1 MNSNHKFL
9 AKLIMHLL
17 FLFFVWVPI
26 SSLGQSK
33 PNIIIFLVD
42 DMGWQDCSVPF
53 DQTKSPLNQ
62 RYNTPNMERLA
73 SQGMKFTNAYAT
85 PVCTPTRTSLL
96 TGMNAAHHG
105 VTNWTSPQ
113 RNNNSDNPDTQLQA
127 VDWNIN
133 GLSPVPNIPK
143 TVYATPFP
151 KLLAEA
157 GYYNIHVGKAHWASM
172 GTPGAN
178 PYNMGFQVNIA
189 GHAAGHPQSYLGKDN
204 YGNLPGKASAQ
215 AVPDLEEYFGTDSF
229 LTEALTLEAIKALEQ
244 PVKNHQPFFLNMAH
258 YAVHAP
264 IMADKR
270 FVQKY
275 YDQGLDSIEAR
286 YASLVEGMDKS
297 LGDLMQW
304 LDQKGIAS
312 NTIIMFI
319 SDNGGLSLKPQRG
332 GAAHTQNLPLRAGK
346 GSVYEGGIRIPM
358 LVQWPGKVAANSIAK
373 QYLMVED
380 FFPTILAM
388 AGIKM
393 PKLVQTIDGKSF
405 LPILKNPNFVDSTRS
420 LVWHYPN
427 KWIPNDGPGINYFS
441 AIRQGNWKL
450 VYNQR
455 SGKKELYHLL
465 NDLGEAHDLSN
476 VYPKKVE
483 ELSQLLTLQLKQWK
497 AKMPLVINTGKTV
510 PFPYER

>member
-1 MNSNHKFL
+1 
-9 AKLIMHLL
+9 MHLL
-17 FLFFVWVPI
+17 FLLFVWNPI
-26 SSLGQSK
+26 SGLGQSK
-33 PNIIIFLVD
+33 PNIIVFLVD

-53 DQTKSPLNQ
+53 DQTKSALNQ
-62 RYNTPNMERLA
+62 RYHTPNMERLA

-113 RNNNSDNPDTQLQA
+113 RNNSSDNPDTQMQA
-127 VDWNIN
+127 LDWNIN

-151 KLLAEA
+151 KLLAQA
-157 GYYNIHVGKAHWASM
+157 GYYTIHVGKAHWASM

-178 PYNMGFQVNIA
+178 PHNMGFQVNIA

-244 PVKNHQPFFLNMAH
+244 PVKNQQPFFLNMAH
-258 YAVHAP
+258 YAVHTP

-297 LGDLMQW
+297 LGDIMHW

-312 NTIIMFI
+312 NTIIMFL
-319 SDNGGLSLKPQRG
+319 SDNGGLSLKPQRAG
-332 GAAHTQNLPLRAGK
+332 VAHTQNLPLRAGK
-346 GSVYEGGIRIPM
+346 GSVYEGSIRIPM
-358 LVQWPGKVAANSIAK
+358 LVKWPGKVSANSITK
-373 QYLMVED
+373 QYVIVED
-380 FFPTILAM
+380 FFPSILAM
-388 AGIKM
+388 AGIKN
-393 PKLVQTIDGKSF
+393 PKLVQSIDGKSF
-405 LPILKNPNFVDSTRS
+405 LPILNNPSLQDSTRS

-455 SGKKELYHLL
+455 NGKKELYHLSQ
-465 NDLGEAHDLSN
+465 DLGETNDLAN
-476 VYPKKVE
+476 DYPNKVQA
-483 ELSQLLTLQLKQWK
+483 LSQELTQQLIQWK
-497 AKMPLVINTGKTV
+497 AKMPIEISTGKPV
-510 PFPYER
+510 PFPSER

>member
-1 MNSNHKFL
+1 ML
-9 AKLIMHLL
+9 LL
-17 FLFFVWVPI
+17 FWIPI
-26 SSLGQSK
+26 SILGQSK
-33 PNIIIFLVD
+33 PNIIVFLID

-53 DQTKSPLNQ
+53 DQTASAFNA
-62 RYNTPNMERLA
+62 RYHTPNMEKIA

-113 RNNNSDNPDTQLQA
+113 RNNSSDNPDQYLQA

-151 KLLAEA
+151 KLLQAA
-157 GYYNIHVGKAHWASM
+157 GYTTIHVGKAHWASM

-178 PYNMGFQVNIA
+178 PHNLGFQINIA

-229 LTEALTLEAIKALEQ
+229 LTEALTLEALKALEQ
-244 PVKNHQPFFLNMAH
+244 PVKNRQPFFLNMSH
-258 YAVHAP
+258 YAVHTP

-297 LGDLMQW
+297 LGDIMHW

-312 NTIIMFI
+312 NTIIMF
-319 SDNGGLSLKPQRG
+319 LSLI
-332 GAAHTQNLPLRAGK
+332 H
-346 GSVYEGGIRIPM
+346 I
-358 LVQWPGKVAANSIAK
+358 
-373 QYLMVED
+373 
-380 FFPTILAM
+380 
-388 AGIKM
+388 
-393 PKLVQTIDGKSF
+393 
-405 LPILKNPNFVDSTRS
+405 
-420 LVWHYPN
+420 
-427 KWIPNDGPGINYFS
+427 
-441 AIRQGNWKL
+441 
-450 VYNQR
+450 
-455 SGKKELYHLL
+455 
-465 NDLGEAHDLSN
+465 
-476 VYPKKVE
+476 
-483 ELSQLLTLQLKQWK
+483 
-497 AKMPLVINTGKTV
+497 
-510 PFPYER
+510 

>member
-1 MNSNHKFL
+1 MRTCSNRLSHLLSFLFL
-9 AKLIMHLL
+9 ACLSVLP
-17 FLFFVWVPI
+17 F
-26 SSLGQSK
+26 SGLGQSK

-62 RYNTPNMERLA
+62 RYHTPNMEKLA

-113 RNNNSDNPDTQLQA
+113 RNNNSDNPDTQFQA

-143 TVYATPFP
+143 TVHATSFPQILQANGYAT
-151 KLLAEA
+151 
-157 GYYNIHVGKAHWASM
+157 IHVGKAHWAAM

-178 PYNMGFQVNIA
+178 PHNLGFQVNIA
-189 GHAAGHPQSYLGKDN
+189 GHAAGHPQSYWGKDN

-258 YAVHAP
+258 YAVHTP

-275 YDQGLDSIEAR
+275 YDQGLDSTEAR

-297 LGDLMQW
+297 LGDIMHW

-312 NTIIMFI
+312 NTIIMFL

-332 GAAHTQNLPLRAGK
+332 GASHTQNLPLRAGK

-358 LVQWPGKVAANSIAK
+358 LVQWSGKVAPNSIAK
-373 QYLMVED
+373 QYVVVED

-388 AGIKM
+388 AGIKI
-393 PKLVQTIDGKSF
+393 PNLVQTLDGKSF
-405 LPILKNPNFVDSTRS
+405 LPILKNPNFLDSTRS

-427 KWIPNDGPGINYFS
+427 KWIPTDGPGINYFS

-455 SGKKELYHLL
+455 NGKKELYHLS
-465 NDLGEAHDLSN
+465 NDLGETHDLASQ
-476 VYPKKVE
+476 YPDQVTK
-483 ELSQLLTLQLKQWK
+483 LSKLLSEQLRQYK
-497 AKMPLVINTGKTV
+497 AKMPLVINTGKLV
-510 PFPYER
+510 PFPDEL

>member
-1 MNSNHKFL
+1 MNCNHKFS
-9 AKLIMHLL
+9 AKLIVHLL
-17 FLFFVWVPI
+17 FLLFVWNPF
-26 SSLGQSK
+26 SGFGQSK
-33 PNIIIFLVD
+33 PNIIVFLVD

-53 DQTKSPLNQ
+53 DQTKSALNQ
-62 RYNTPNMERLA
+62 RYHTPNMERLA

-113 RNNNSDNPDTQLQA
+113 RNNSSDNPDTQMQA

-151 KLLAEA
+151 MLLAQA

-178 PYNMGFQVNIA
+178 PHNMGFQVNIA
-189 GHAAGHPQSYLGKDN
+189 GHAAGHPQSYLAKDN

-229 LTEALTLEAIKALEQ
+229 LTEALTLEAIKALEH
-244 PVKNHQPFFLNMAH
+244 PVKNQQPFFLNMAH
-258 YAVHAP
+258 YAVHTP

-297 LGDLMQW
+297 LGDIMHW

-312 NTIIMFI
+312 NTIIMFL
-319 SDNGGLSLKPQRG
+319 SDNGGLSLKPQRAG
-332 GAAHTQNLPLRAGK
+332 VAHTQNLPLRAGK

-358 LVQWPGKVAANSIAK
+358 LVKWPGKVSANSIAK
-373 QYLMVED
+373 QYVIVED
-380 FFPTILAM
+380 FFPSILAM
-388 AGIKM
+388 AGIKN

-405 LPILKNPNFVDSTRS
+405 LPILNNPSLLDSTRS
-420 LVWHYPN
+420 LIWHYPN

-455 SGKKELYHLL
+455 NGKKELYHLSQ
-465 NDLGEAHDLSN
+465 DLGETNDLAN
-476 VYPKKVE
+476 DYPNKVQA
-483 ELSQLLTLQLKQWK
+483 LSQELTQQLIKWK
-497 AKMPLVINTGKTV
+497 AKMPIVISTGKQV
-510 PFPYER
+510 PFPSER